1 MSRTTDISCSRSE
14 RLSPWT
20 RYLLNVTGLI
30 CVGPRSPCLPRLRS
44 TYLIVSSSRRTE
56 RVSTFKM
63 PLIMERGTLQSR
75 PTGSGAGAGGGGGA
89 AGGGS
94 AAAGIAGSG
103 ALGGAGLAATST
115 AATGSIA
122 QVVASTH
129 LLQATKTERTA
140 AAIATMASNCNT
152 VGCFMWVA
160 STELWF

>member
-1 MSRTTDISCSRSE
+1 MSRTTDMSCSRSE
-14 RLSPWT
+14 KLSPRT

-44 TYLIVSSSRRTE
+44 TYLTVSSSRSTD

-75 PTGSGAGAGGGGGA
+75 PTGSGAGGGGGA
-89 AGGGS
+89 AGGSS
-94 AAAGIAGSG
+94 AAAGFSGSG
-103 ALGGAGLAATST
+103 VLGGAGLAATST